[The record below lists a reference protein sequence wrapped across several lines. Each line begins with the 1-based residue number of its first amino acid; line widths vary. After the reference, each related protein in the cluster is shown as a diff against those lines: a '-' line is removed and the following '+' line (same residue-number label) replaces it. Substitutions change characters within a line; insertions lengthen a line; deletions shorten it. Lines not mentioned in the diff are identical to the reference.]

1 MGDKREKCFSSKAD
15 RPCNINC
22 PSVPWREPPCEALYA
37 DMPHRDKLTTHG
49 GNGDRERERERKSGS
64 DDVTTAAI
72 YMYTSFVFDAK
83 SVS

>member
-1 MGDKREKCFSSKAD
+1 MAAMAIEK
-15 RPCNINC
+15 
-22 PSVPWREPPCEALYA
+22 
-37 DMPHRDKLTTHG
+37 
-49 GNGDRERERERKSGS
+49 ERERKSGS